1 MRAIT
6 AVVGALSV
14 AVAACNG
21 SQVSPTGIVGPY
33 SGTWN
38 GQSAR
43 ILVLDDGRFYVR
55 YMKADIPS
63 ALAGVVAGTIASGDG
78 SVAHG
83 SGIDY
88 NYGDPGVTT
97 LTWSG
102 MYAARQAIA
111 AKATYAD
118 GRTAQLNARY
128 DPRWARATLVAATGS
143 FCGVGM
149 THRETQV
156 DFDALRLTVDA
167 KGSIVGLSQHCQFSG
182 TLAPRVDSNV
192 YDATL
197 NFDGGAGCAYPNT
210 PASGIAMMHDTQL
223 EMFVQTPDK
232 SSILLVMEKQ

>member
-1 MRAIT
+1 MRASM

-14 AVAACNG
+14 AVAACDG
-21 SQVSPTGIVGPY
+21 SQVSPTVIAGPY

-38 GQSAR
+38 EQSAR

-63 ALAGVVAGTIASGDG
+63 ALAGVVAGTIASIDG
-78 SVAHG
+78 KVAQG

-88 NYGDPGVTT
+88 NYGEPGVTA

-102 MYAARQAIA
+102 MYAAGQTIA
-111 AKATYAD
+111 AKASYAD

-128 DPRWARATLVAATGS
+128 DSHWARATLVAATGS

-149 THRETQV
+149 THRGTQV
-156 DFDALRLTVDA
+156 DFDAVRFTVDA
-167 KGSIVGLSQHCQFSG
+167 KGEIAGLAQQCQFSG
-182 TLAPRVDSNV
+182 TLAPRVSSNV

-210 PASGIAMMHDTQL
+210 PASGFAMMRDTQL
-223 EMFVQTPDK
+223 EIFVQTPDK

>member
-1 MRAIT
+1 M

-14 AVAACNG
+14 AMAACGGN
-21 SQVSPTGIVGPY
+21 QVSPTGIAGLY

-63 ALAGVVAGTIASGDG
+63 ALAGVVAGTIASIDG
-78 SVAHG
+78 KVAQG

-88 NYGDPGVTT
+88 NYGEPAVTA
-97 LTWSG
+97 LTWSS
-102 MYAARQAIA
+102 MYAARQAITA
-111 AKATYAD
+111 NASYAD
-118 GRTAQLNARY
+118 GRTVQLDARY
-128 DPRWARATLVAATGS
+128 DPRWTQATLVAMTGS

-149 THRETQV
+149 THRGTQV
-156 DFDALRLTVDA
+156 DFDALRFTVDA
-167 KGSIVGLSQHCQFSG
+167 KGRIAGLAQQCQFSG
-182 TLAPRVDSNV
+182 TLAPRASSNV

-210 PASGIAMMHDTQL
+210 PASGIAMMRDTQL
-223 EMFVQTPDK
+223 EIFVQTPDK
-232 SSILLVMEKQ
+232 SSMLLVVEKQ